1 MDEGTGNEGNHGN
14 VEFIETHN
22 QNDIHDTD
30 DESLYENGCYRS
42 SHLIYL
48 TKKISVNSTMD
59 ETTIVLL
66 VVAMFVCVVLIAGGG
81 YYYTT
86 TLEKEEEDEEE
97 RKTGSCDGMDVN
109 AIFEYN
115 ENGECVL
122 KKCKDGFTLQGGRCV
137 KIEED
142 DVFVASYSA
151 GPAPALVEAPP
162 PPQDCVIGGYTRGD
176 CLSIDTGEK
185 LSGIS
190 GSCGIGV
197 RTLTARDITPA
208 KYGGKCEN
216 TTKTEECEV
225 PCPKECKATDD
236 NYTPDGACM
245 SQGKELGEKYC
256 GSGVQSMKLDPT
268 TVTGFDTT
276 DLRDAWI
283 GVNWEPCQTIKSQ
296 PCEVECVPG
305 KVRIDCPKLDDSIQK
320 SYVVDNFNKPVC
332 FKTDYAQSVLE
343 SGGILNK
350 SPENI
355 LQPVTAD
362 EMWDSEKFEY
372 KPTPTGKQIAYR
384 SGGGMSYDEMINS
397 GCVNIQLEDCTA
409 EEIPRQCEVSYDEE
423 IEGCTPITKCG
434 QTSYKTI
441 ADVIIRPE
449 FGTGS
454 CSGVNTAH
462 RQIACETEAACCDV
476 NNNNH
481 WTTAGTTCVKSTGKR
496 ALISTNCSNLGQNAP
511 TKSQNCKVNCEM
523 NDWGAWSDCSKTC
536 GGGTTTRSRTVKV
549 QARNGG
555 NSCPTTSESA
565 SCNTQPCPVNCV
577 GTWSESNYGAEYC
590 DTTDN
595 ERKQRKKKVFTVTT
609 AAAHG
614 GTECPTSPVF
624 ETVNVGRQCGG
635 GYGSGRWGGQ

>member
-1 MDEGTGNEGNHGN
+1 
-14 VEFIETHN
+14 
-22 QNDIHDTD
+22 
-30 DESLYENGCYRS
+30 
-42 SHLIYL
+42 
-48 TKKISVNSTMD
+48 MD
-59 ETTIVLL
+59 ETTIIILIVG
-66 VVAMFVCVVLIAGGG
+66 MFLCLALIGGG

-86 TLEKEEEDEEE
+86 TLQEDVVEDVVEEC
-97 RKTGSCDGMDVN
+97 TGMDVN

-142 DVFVASYSA
+142 DVFVASYSV
-151 GPAPALVEAPP
+151 GPAPGPTVGSAPALVAPP
-162 PPQDCVIGGYTRGD
+162 PPQDCVIGGYTLGE
-176 CLSIDTGEK
+176 CLSTDTGEK

-245 SQGKELGEKYC
+245 SQGKELGDTYC
-256 GSGVQSMKLDPT
+256 GSGMQSMKLDPT

-283 GVNWEPCQTIKSQ
+283 GVNWESCQTIKSQ

-305 KVRIDCPKLDDSIQK
+305 KVRTDCPKLDDSIEK
-320 SYVVDNFNKPVC
+320 SYVVDNSNKPIC

-362 EMWDSEKFEY
+362 EMWDSETFEY
-372 KPTPTGKQIAYR
+372 KPTPSGKQIAYR
-384 SGGGMSYDEMINS
+384 SGGGMSYDDMINS
-397 GCVNIQLEDCTA
+397 GCVNIELEDCTA
-409 EEIPRQCEVSYDEE
+409 EEVPSSCKVVFKKVIEE
-423 IEGCTPITKCG
+423 CTPITQCG
-434 QTSYKTI
+434 QSSYKTV
-441 ADVIIRPE
+441 ADVITRPE
-449 FGTGS
+449 FGGGD
-454 CSGVNTAH
+454 CSGVDETH
-462 RQIACETEAACCDV
+462 RQEYCGVSEAACCDV
-476 NNNNH
+476 NNDNH
-481 WTTAGTTCVKSTGKR
+481 WTSTGTTCVKSTGKR

-523 NDWGAWSDCSKTC
+523 NNWGAWGDCSKTC
-536 GGGTTTRSRTVKV
+536 GGGTKTRSRTVKV

-555 NSCPTTSESA
+555 NSCPTTSEST
-565 SCNTQPCPVNCV
+565 SCNTQACPVDCEGSWGEWKYDSSQCKNGNWRYV
-577 GTWSESNYGAEYC
+577 TYKRDY
-590 DTTDN
+590 
-595 ERKQRKKKVFTVTT
+595 TVTRQS
-609 AAAHG
+609 AHG
-614 GTECPTSPVF
+614 GQACPSSPQYK
-624 ETVNVGRQCGG
+624 EERENKCGRGG
-635 GYGSGRWGGQ
+635 GDR